1 MLDFDDTITQ
11 GDTVGTL
18 IDAAIEAQAR
28 GDVTPQ
34 DQQGRRSALHSTKD
48 RLVAEYVE
56 AFQALT
62 QRHLPQRN
70 LPTKDTG
77 LNMELASGFLDDLNV
92 FEQRMNAKVVES
104 SILSGLQ
111 VRQFLSKFY
120 GVCSLASWWLVMH
133 HN

>member
-1 MLDFDDTITQ
+1 M
-11 GDTVGTL
+11 GTL

-34 DQQGRRSALHSTKD
+34 DQQSRRSALHSSKD

-70 LPTKDTG
+70 MPTKDTG
-77 LNMELASGFLDDLNV
+77 LNMELASGFLDDLND

-104 SILSGLQ
+104 SLLSGLQ
-111 VRQFLSKFY
+111 VWNCLRRYYFCL
-120 GVCSLASWWLVMH
+120 
-133 HN
+133 